1 MKLRFRKWVYGNI
14 SLRRSAT
21 EWSISLR
28 KIRPLQVQNGHSA
41 PKIFFISKT
50 ISLPYLEIWMSYVN
64 ILSTSHRSKIFH
76 PAFWR
81 SAPLYYFPTLL
92 RGASQRYRT
101 SPLRSLALRT
111 AQINSH
117 TAQILSTRANI
128 LWNRSLRPAL
138 FPTGALHRSNTF
150 LLLIGALPRSII
162 FPPYSAELHAVIRF
176 SYAFPRCQISLWPPH
191 SRKIPP
197 GVSLHRT
204 PYKFHPWI
212 EVKL

>member
-1 MKLRFRKWVYGNI
+1 MLMT
-14 SLRRSAT
+14 SAL
-21 EWSISLR
+21 IP
-28 KIRPLQVQNGHSA
+28 PLQYFPPRFLALLQ
-41 PKIFFISKT
+41 
-50 ISLPYLEIWMSYVN
+50 
-64 ILSTSHRSKIFH
+64 
-76 PAFWR
+76 
-81 SAPLYYFPTLL
+81 YFPTLL

-128 LWNRSLRPAL
+128 LWNRFTAPRAISHC
-138 FPTGALHRSNTF
+138 GALHRSNTF

-204 PYKFHPWI
+204 PYKFHP
-212 EVKL
+212 

>member
-1 MKLRFRKWVYGNI
+1 
-14 SLRRSAT
+14 
-21 EWSISLR
+21 
-28 KIRPLQVQNGHSA
+28 
-41 PKIFFISKT
+41 
-50 ISLPYLEIWMSYVN
+50 MSYVN

-101 SPLRSLALRT
+101 SPLRSLALRA

-128 LWNRSLRPAL
+128 LWNRFTASRAISHWRFAPLQYL
-138 FPTGALHRSNTF
+138 

-197 GVSLHRT
+197 GVSLRRT
-204 PYKFHPWI
+204 PYKFHP
-212 EVKL
+212 

>member
-128 LWNRSLRPAL
+128 LWNRFTAPRAISHWRFAPLQYLPTPHRRIATL
-138 FPTGALHRSNTF
+138 HYFPTLLGWASCRDKIFLRLSAVPNIPLAAPQQKNTSGC
-150 LLLIGALPRSII
+150 I
-162 FPPYSAELHAVIRF
+162 V
-176 SYAFPRCQISLWPPH
+176 
-191 SRKIPP
+191 
-197 GVSLHRT
+197 T
-204 PYKFHPWI
+204 PYT
-212 EVKL
+212 L